1 MELVM
6 SGLTWSRLSGPL
18 KYVLG
23 LGGLAL
29 VAGVAVY
36 RNFPAGLQQ
45 YSQGN
50 PCPSVVHSFSSIYLT
65 VIGAAAV
72 IALVAGIACLIAYKL
87 HIFTRI
93 RSEIRS
99 FAISCTWS
107 VAGLVLLSLLAFP
120 LKSLMPLSPGEPCKT
135 LTPLID
141 KK

>member
-1 MELVM
+1 M

-29 VAGVAVY
+29 AAGVAVY

-50 PCPSVVHSFSSIYLT
+50 LCPSAIHSFSSIYLT

-72 IALVAGIACLIAYKL
+72 TAFVAGIACLIANKL

-93 RSEIRS
+93 RSEIRV
-99 FAISCTWS
+99 FAVSCAWS
-107 VAGLVLLSLLAFP
+107 VAGLMLLSLLASP
-120 LKSLMPLSPGEPCKT
+120 LKSLMPLSSGEPCKA
-135 LTPLID
+135 LIPPIEQ
-141 KK
+141 K